1 MMAEILAPAGSFE
14 ALKTAVINGADA
26 VYIGLSKFSARAK
39 AENFN
44 NDVLLQALNYAH
56 LYGVKVYIAINTLVK
71 NDLFAKRDHPQF
83 YTPARKWGYTTLRA
97 QL

>member
-44 NDVLLQALNYAH
+44 NDVLLQL
-56 LYGVKVYIAINTLVK
+56 
-71 NDLFAKRDHPQF
+71 
-83 YTPARKWGYTTLRA
+83 
-97 QL
+97 